1 MRLQKRIIITLVP
14 MISVIVIVLAM
25 TSWQLLFDQ
34 SRLNEINRAK
44 LALKIATLNV
54 DKAVSEIDSA
64 LSKAGEYSQ
73 AFSLALGT
81 ESAAKYYVLNDSFI
95 EFSYQLSSQ
104 VRGFDHS
111 VLLDS
116 DLNVLSKVSLSDLIN
131 FTPSSLE
138 LSAQDSAAINNLH
151 SYMVKNI
158 LTQGIISFKSGQGL
172 FILGARAFS
181 PYVPEGANLTWG
193 NEHYMVGVFTKPF
206 GESIVSAD
214 SFNITPSGAVAM
226 SNISSES
233 EVVLRSYNLQD
244 DLVSSNTP
252 LFTFDKVITRK
263 NVDAGMRDYIMLFI
277 GLSIVLIVVLLVVV
291 NYVLRK
297 SVLTPI
303 AKLERKV
310 VQSVETGKLD
320 ILPST
325 DNNEIASL
333 GNQYLNLVDQIFS
346 LANIDSLTNL
356 PNRHQ
361 FISEVS
367 KTLDLDPNRGYVLFY
382 LDLDRFKQVNDF
394 YGHAEGDLLLQSFA
408 NELAKTVNRYMT
420 QPHDSVNISRL
431 AGDEFAVFTG
441 VDSLACSV
449 AELAENMVRE
459 LGMGFTTRQGVLHLE
474 VSLGVALYPDHA
486 QSAENLVARADEAMF
501 EAKILGRNRW
511 MMLDDSIV
519 RKNEEKKEIQ
529 EAIEESI
536 ANDQFYLV
544 YQPVFLTENELVIGA
559 ETLLRSTHPVLMR
572 VGTQAFIN
580 IAEKNGSIRRIDV
593 LVASMAMERLAQLRQ
608 VHPKMRLSINFSASE
623 LVSPDY
629 VQTLKD
635 LLLLYDI
642 PASAFSLEVTET
654 QLTEFGE
661 QALCTM
667 AQLHELGFGLSL
679 DDFGTGYNSFV
690 QLNSSFVSTL
700 KIDKRF
706 IQAINTDSQDANMVN
721 IILGMGK
728 LYGLH
733 IVAEGVETKEQLAYL
748 RDASCLLSQGY
759 LLAKPMG
766 FDEFLHFMEGRQLL
780 QQSRKRLDS

>member
-14 MISVIVIVLAM
+14 VISVIVIVIAM

-54 DKAVSEIDSA
+54 DKAISEIGSA

-73 AFSLALGT
+73 AFGLALGAENLAT
-81 ESAAKYYVLNDSFI
+81 HYVLNDSFI

-104 VRGFDHS
+104 VRGFNHA

-116 DLNVLSKVSLSDLIN
+116 DLKVLSKVSLSDLIN
-131 FTPSSLE
+131 FTPSNSE

-158 LTQGIISFKSGQGL
+158 VTQGITSFQSEQGL
-172 FILGARAFS
+172 FILGARVFS
-181 PYVPEGANLTWG
+181 PYVPEGASLTWG
-193 NEHYMVGVFTKPF
+193 NEHYIVGVFTKPF
-206 GESIVSAD
+206 DESIVSSG
-214 SFNITPSGAVAM
+214 SFNITPSGAITM

-233 EVVLRSYNLQD
+233 DVVLRSYNLQD
-244 DLVSSNTP
+244 DLVASNTP
-252 LFTFDKVITRK
+252 LFTFEKVITRK
-263 NVDAGMRDYIMLFI
+263 NVDAGMRDYIILFI

-333 GNQYLNLVDQIFS
+333 GNHYLSLVDQIFS

-356 PNRHQ
+356 PNRQQ

-367 KTLDLDPNRGYVLFY
+367 KTLDLNSSRDYALFY

-394 YGHAEGDLLLQSFA
+394 YGHAEGDLLLQTFA
-408 NELAKTVNRYMT
+408 NELAVTVKRYMMYSL
-420 QPHDSVNISRL
+420 DSVNISRL
-431 AGDEFAVFTG
+431 AGDEFAVFVG
-441 VDSLACSV
+441 VDSLTCSAV
-449 AELAENMVRE
+449 ELAENMVRE
-459 LGMGFTTRQGVLHLE
+459 LGKGFTTRQGVLHLE

-501 EAKILGRNRW
+501 EAKSLGRNRW

-536 ANDQFYLV
+536 ANDQFYLE
-544 YQPVFLTENELVIGA
+544 YQPVFLTNKEVVIGA
-559 ETLLRSTHPVLMR
+559 ETLLRSTHPTLIR

-580 IAEKNGSIRRIDV
+580 VAEKNGSIRRIDA
-593 LVASMAMERLAQLRQ
+593 LVASMAMESLAKLRQ
-608 VHPKMRLSINFSASE
+608 VHPNMRLSINFSASE

-635 LLLLYDI
+635 LLVLYDV
-642 PASAFSLEVTET
+642 PARAFALEVTET

-661 QALCTM
+661 QALGTM
-667 AQLHELGFGLSL
+667 AQLNELGFGLSL

-690 QLNSSFVSTL
+690 QLNSSYVTTL
-700 KIDKRF
+700 KIDKKF
-706 IQAINTDSQDANMVN
+706 IWAINSDSQDANMVN
-721 IILGMGK
+721 VILGMGK
-728 LYGLH
+728 LYGLN
-733 IVAEGVETKEQLAYL
+733 IVAEGVETQEQLTYL
-748 RDASCLLSQGY
+748 KDVNCLLSQGY

-766 FDEFLHFMEGRQLL
+766 FNEFLHFMEGREISQRAT
-780 QQSRKRLDS
+780 ST

>member
-14 MISVIVIVLAM
+14 VISVIVIVIAM

-73 AFSLALGT
+73 AFGLALGT
-81 ESAAKYYVLNDSFI
+81 ANRAKDYVLNDSFI

-104 VRGFDHS
+104 VRGFNHA

-131 FTPSSLE
+131 LTPSSVE

-158 LTQGIISFKSGQGL
+158 VTQGITSFQSEQGL
-172 FILGARAFS
+172 FILGTRVFS
-181 PYVPEGANLTWG
+181 PYVPEGASLTWG
-193 NEHYMVGVFTKPF
+193 NKHYIVGVFTKPF
-206 GESIVSAD
+206 DDSIVSSN
-214 SFNITPSGAVAM
+214 SFNIVPSGAITM

-233 EVVLRSYNLQD
+233 DVVLRSYNLQD

-252 LFTFDKVITRK
+252 LFTFEKVITRK

-277 GLSIVLIVVLLVVV
+277 GLSIVLIFVLLVVV

-333 GNQYLNLVDQIFS
+333 GNHYLSLVDQIFS
-346 LANIDSLTNL
+346 LANIDSLTKL

-367 KTLDLDPNRGYVLFY
+367 KTLAVDPNQGYVLFY
-382 LDLDRFKQVNDF
+382 IDLDRFKQVNDF

-408 NELAKTVNRYMT
+408 NELAVTVNRYVA
-420 QPHDSVNISRL
+420 PPNDSAIISRL
-431 AGDEFAVFTG
+431 AGDEFAVFVV
-441 VDSLACSV
+441 VDTLVCSA

-459 LGMGFTTRQGVLHLE
+459 LAKGFATRQGVLHLE

-486 QSAENLVARADEAMF
+486 QSAANLVARADEAMF
-501 EAKILGRNRW
+501 EAKSLGRNRW

-544 YQPVFLTENELVIGA
+544 YQPVFLTEDEVVIGA

-580 IAEKNGSIRRIDV
+580 VAEKNGSIRRIDT

-629 VQTLKD
+629 VQALKD
-635 LLLLYDI
+635 LLGLYDV
-642 PASAFSLEVTET
+642 PARAFALEVTET

-661 QALCTM
+661 QALGTM
-667 AQLHELGFGLSL
+667 SQLHELGFSLSL

-690 QLNSSFVSTL
+690 QLNSSFVTTL

-706 IQAINTDSQDANMVN
+706 VQAINTVSQDANMVN

-728 LYGLH
+728 LYGLS
-733 IVAEGVETKEQLAYL
+733 IVAEGVETQEQLTYL
-748 RDASCLLSQGY
+748 RDANCLLSQGY

-766 FDEFLHFMEGRQLL
+766 FDEFLHFMEAQTLALEPQKPR
-780 QQSRKRLDS
+780 